1 MQPLQMNVLANDP
14 HGVQGLETKK
24 EDPDLNLAKKLIEE
38 IKKVKTKPTDFD
50 ELAQSL
56 QE

>member
-1 MQPLQMNVLANDP
+1 MNVLANDP